1 MTHKNNK
8 IKRQLFVF
16 ASSFLIISFFTA
28 CSDSKENETQK
39 LSKAVEVVSNAKIE
53 VVQNDN
59 AHEVKVATKKIDKA
73 KNDSFYYDYGE
84 KSEYDQNAQPA
95 NEDASVRV
103 RPRTNVEANM
113 HVRSPYEEIQV
124 SMITRK
130 LSKKFIV
137 KCSACHNDYA
147 NGLIGPS
154 LIGKDADYIYG
165 KIEKFKSGQ
174 KKNVL
179 MKDLINMMSDK
190 EIREMANEI
199 YKFNQEIKKMRNK

>member
-1 MTHKNNK
+1 VTHKNNT
-8 IKRQLFVF
+8 IKRQLFIY
-16 ASSFLIISFFTA
+16 ASSFLMISFFAA

-39 LSKAVEVVSNAKIE
+39 SSTARKIVSNAKIE

-59 AHEVKVATKKIDKA
+59 AHAVKVATKEIKKA

-95 NEDASVRV
+95 NKDASVRV

-113 HVRSPYEEIQV
+113 HIRSPYEDLQI
-124 SMITRK
+124 SMITKK
-130 LSKKFIV
+130 LSKKYIV
-137 KCSACHNDYA
+137 KCSPCHNDYA

-154 LIGKDADYIYG
+154 LIGKNSDYIYD
-165 KIEKFKSGQ
+165 KIQEFKSG
-174 KKNVL
+174 KKINVL
-179 MKDLINMMSDK
+179 MKDLITMMNDK